1 MSRSV
6 GIIGTGKAVPK
17 KIFRN
22 EDFVKRGLDTSDEW
36 IVARTGIKQRYIGEE
51 ETSSELAIEAARLAL
66 QDAGIRS
73 DEVDAIVVATTTPD
87 FPAFP
92 SVACLVQRGLE
103 ITDCAAFDLS
113 AACTGFIYA
122 IDVAAQMMKGEGY
135 RHILVIGV
143 DMLSKMCDWSDRG
156 TVILFGDGAGAVV
169 LGEVNRGFGLLSSKL
184 GARGQDYDKLMIPI
198 GGSKTPLTAQNISS
212 PGRFIQMDGKA
223 VYRFAVNI
231 IVEVVEKALSK
242 VNLKK
247 EDISFFIPH
256 QANERIIQYAAEKL
270 GLSQEQVYVNIA
282 TYGNTSA
289 ASIPIA
295 IDEASRKGLLHQGD
309 ILVTV
314 GFGAGL
320 TFGTNVIKW
329 AKQKK

>member
-1 MSRSV
+1 
-6 GIIGTGKAVPK
+6 
-17 KIFRN
+17 
-22 EDFVKRGLDTSDEW
+22 
-36 IVARTGIKQRYIGEE
+36 
-51 ETSSELAIEAARLAL
+51 
-66 QDAGIRS
+66 
-73 DEVDAIVVATTTPD
+73 
-87 FPAFP
+87 
-92 SVACLVQRGLE
+92 
-103 ITDCAAFDLS
+103 
-113 AACTGFIYA
+113 
-122 IDVAAQMMKGEGY
+122 
-135 RHILVIGV
+135 
-143 DMLSKMCDWSDRG
+143 DRG

-169 LGEVNRGFGLLSSKL
+169 LGDVKKGFGLLSSKL

-198 GGSKTPLTAQNISS
+198 GGTKTPLTAQNVSS
-212 PGRFIQMDGKA
+212 PGRYIQMEGKA

-231 IVEVVEKALSK
+231 IVEVVEEALAKAH
-242 VNLKK
+242 LKK

-256 QANERIIQYAAEKL
+256 QANERIIQYATEKL
-270 GLSQEQVYVNIA
+270 GLSQGQVYVNIA

-329 AKQKK
+329 AK